1 MFALPSLWNLLISTV
16 VFIVA
21 AKYLRQYLEQQGL
34 PTGMTRGTLVFILAS
49 LLSWGS
55 GELVDWGAAKITGT
69 PVPVQN
75 SDELQQ
81 LLQLID
87 AAKSTAPGNP

>member
-55 GELVDWGAAKITGT
+55 GELVDWSTAKITGT
-69 PVPVQN
+69 PAPVQN
-75 SDELQQ
+75 SADLQQ
-81 LLQLID
+81 VLQLIN
-87 AAKSTAPGNP
+87 ATKQ